1 MAQSI
6 MTPASQ
12 YEVYGNGFGAL
23 TYNGQQLARVSAFK
37 DSGQQPLGN
46 PIVPYAIGDKV
57 PPTIISP
64 QALQAG
70 KLEIH
75 VYALRN
81 EGLWGSIMGGRFAS
95 AKNLADLFGIQ
106 LEEGAVQLEWVV
118 LDGAGNAVKGIVY
131 KQVTIVNAQRA
142 INVDAQSGANTAT
155 YIINAMYTDT
165 LEKSLS

>member
-1 MAQSI
+1 MQPIATQ
-6 MTPASQ
+6 ANQ
-12 YEVYGNGFGAL
+12 YEVYGNGFGDL
-23 TYNGQQLARVSAFK
+23 VYQGTLLAEVNAFR

-46 PIVPYAIGDKV
+46 PIVPYTIGDKV
-57 PPTIISP
+57 PPCIISP

-75 VYALRN
+75 TYALRN
-81 EGLWGSIMGGRFAS
+81 EGLWGSIMSGRFAN

-118 LDGAGNAVKGIVY
+118 LDGEGNAVKGIVY

-155 YIINAMYTDT
+155 YVINAMYTDA
-165 LEKSLS
+165 LEKSLN